1 MKAPTP
7 DFNKDTL
14 TLSDIVDWVNQG
26 FKVKTQTTLKDNIRY
41 GAYWDG
47 KYIVVYEMGE
57 VRAQ

>member
-1 MKAPTP
+1 MKTP
-7 DFNKDTL
+7 QLDSTKTHV

-26 FKVKTQTTLKDNIRY
+26 FKVETQTTLRDNIRY

-47 KYIVVYEMGE
+47 ECIVVYEMGE